1 MKKVYDNGQS
11 LNAKIVS
18 GVNKLADAVGSTLGP
33 KGRNVVI
40 QNKGKNPV
48 ITKDGVTVASAV
60 VLEDPF
66 ENIGAQVIKQASSV
80 TATEAGDGTTTATIL
95 ANAIV
100 NQAQRYIIA
109 GASPTDLKRGM
120 EKATEKLVEKIKENS
135 KPITSLSDVE
145 NIATISANG
154 DTKISKL
161 IATAVDKVGKDGAV
175 TIEEGKSLDTILDI
189 VEGFQFDSGFVSREF
204 INDERRGAV
213 KYDNALILVTD
224 HNLSSINE
232 MMPILEIVAREN
244 KPFVIIADPI
254 EGELLAALILNNTRG
269 TMRIAAIKPP
279 RYGEERKNILKD
291 LALATGAT
299 FISRESGMLIRDTK
313 RQHLGTVKTVE
324 ALKNVTTIV
333 GGGGNY
339 DLVEKQIDALKVEIA
354 NTSDMQEC
362 ERIQERITRLASGI
376 AIIRV
381 GGLTEVDMVERKHRI
396 EDALEAVKSAQLE
409 GVLPGGGTALLKLSR
424 DLLSEVTPLNEDE
437 KYGIQIVLKACEE
450 PIRKLAANSD
460 EKADVIINVLLNDPS
475 VKDDFWHGWDFGKRS
490 YKNFMEAGIIDPA
503 KVTRCA
509 LQNAVSAASTL
520 LTTSH
525 AIIEV

>member
-11 LNAKIVS
+11 LNGKIVA
-18 GVNKLADAVGSTLGP
+18 GVNKLADAVSCTLGP

-40 QNKGKNPV
+40 HNKGRNPV
-48 ITKDGVTVASAV
+48 ITKDGVTVANAV
-60 VLEDPF
+60 VLEDAF
-66 ENIGAQVIKQASSV
+66 ENVGAQVLKQASAV
-80 TATEAGDGTTTATIL
+80 TATEAGDGTTTATVL
-95 ANAIV
+95 ARAIV

-120 EKATEKLVEKIKENS
+120 EAATIKLVERLKQNS
-135 KPITSLSDVE
+135 KPVTKLEDIE

-154 DTKISKL
+154 DNKIGKL

-175 TIEEGKSLDTILDI
+175 TIEEGKSLETVLDI
-189 VEGFQFDSGFVSREF
+189 VEGFQFDSGFISREF

-244 KPFVIIADPI
+244 KPFVIIGDPV
-254 EGELLAALILNNTRG
+254 EGELLAALILNNSRG
-269 TMRIAAIKPP
+269 SMRIVGLKPP

-299 FISRESGMLIRDTK
+299 FVSRESGMLISEIK
-313 RQHLGTVKTVE
+313 RQHLGTVKTIE
-324 ALKNVTTIV
+324 SLKNWTTIV

-339 DLVEKQIDALKVEIA
+339 EEVEKRIESLKVEIS
-354 NTSDMQEC
+354 NTQDMREC

-376 AIIRV
+376 AIIKV

-396 EDALEAVKSAQLE
+396 EDALEAVKSAQME

-424 DLLSEVTPLNEDE
+424 DLDKEISVENDDE
-437 KYGIQIVLKACEE
+437 RFGVEIVMRACEE
-450 PIRKLAANSD
+450 PTRKLSENCGL
-460 EKADVIINVLLNDPS
+460 KPDVITERVLNNTNN
-475 VKDDFWHGWDFGKRS
+475 FWCGM
-490 YKNFMEAGIIDPA
+490 NFSTGEYMDLSAAGIIDPA

-525 AIIEV
+525 AIIEI

>member
-1 MKKVYDNGQS
+1 MKKVYDSGQS

-18 GVNKLADAVGSTLGP
+18 GVNKLAATVGSTLGP
-33 KGRNVVI
+33 KGRNVI
-40 QNKGKNPV
+40 IHNKGKNPV
-48 ITKDGVTVASAV
+48 ISKDGVTVAAAIYF
-60 VLEDPF
+60 EDPF
-66 ENIGAQVIKQASSV
+66 ENVGAQVLKQATAV
-80 TATEAGDGTTTATIL
+80 TATEAGDGTTTATVL

-120 EKATEKLVEKIKENS
+120 EKATEKLVDKLKENS
-135 KPITSLSDVE
+135 KPVTSLLDVE

-154 DTKISKL
+154 DNKIGKL

-175 TIEEGKSLDTILDI
+175 AIEEGKSLDTILDI
-189 VEGFQFDSGFVSREF
+189 VEGFQFDSGFASREF
-204 INDERRGAV
+204 INDERRGAI
-213 KYDNALILVTD
+213 KYENALILVTD
-224 HNLSSINE
+224 HNLSSVSE
-232 MMPILEIVAREN
+232 MMPVLETVAREN
-244 KPFVIIADPI
+244 KPFIIIADPI

-299 FISRESGMLIRDTK
+299 FVSRESGMLIRDVK
-313 RQHLGTVKTVE
+313 RQHLGTVKTIE
-324 ALKNVTTIV
+324 SLKNMTTIV

-339 DLVEKQIDALKVEIA
+339 DLVEKQIEALKTEIA
-354 NTSDMQEC
+354 NTSDLREC
-362 ERIQERITRLASGI
+362 QHIQERITRLASGI
-376 AIIRV
+376 AIVRV
-381 GGLTEVDMVERKHRI
+381 GGLTEVDMIERKHRI
-396 EDALEAVKSAQLE
+396 EDALEAVKSAQME
-409 GVLPGGGTALLKLSR
+409 GILPGGGVSLLRLSR
-424 DLLSEVTPLNEDE
+424 KLLEEVETLNADE
-437 KYGIQIVLKACEE
+437 QFGVQIIMKACEE
-450 PIRKLAANSD
+450 PIRLLSVNCD
-460 EKADVIINVLLNDPS
+460 EKPDVLINTLLNDPS
-475 VKDDFWHGWDFGKRS
+475 IKDKFWTGWDFANRK
-490 YKNFMEAGIIDPA
+490 YVDFAEEGILDPA

>member
-11 LNAKIVS
+11 LNSKIVS
-18 GVNKLADAVGSTLGP
+18 GVNKLADAVSCTLGP
-33 KGRNVVI
+33 KGRNVI
-40 QNKGKNPV
+40 IHNKGKNPV
-48 ITKDGVTVASAV
+48 ITKDGVTVAGSIIYD
-60 VLEDPF
+60 DPF
-66 ENIGAQVIKQASSV
+66 ENVGAQVLKQASAV
-80 TATEAGDGTTTATIL
+80 TATEAGDGTTTATVL
-95 ANAIV
+95 ARAIV

-120 EKATEKLVEKIKENS
+120 EAAAGKLVEKIKESS
-135 KPITSLSDVE
+135 KPVTSLADIE

-154 DTKISKL
+154 DNKIGKL

-175 TIEEGKSLDTILDI
+175 TIEEGKSLETVLDI
-189 VEGFQFDSGFVSREF
+189 VEGFQFDSGFISREF

-213 KYDNALILVTD
+213 RYENALILVTD

-232 MMPILEIVAREN
+232 MMPVLELVAREN
-244 KPFVIIADPI
+244 KPFIIMADPV

-269 TMRIAAIKPP
+269 SMRIAALKPP

-299 FISRESGMLIRDTK
+299 FVSRESGMLISEVK
-313 RQHLGTVKTVE
+313 RQHLGSVKTVDS
-324 ALKNVTTIV
+324 LKNWTTIV

-339 DLVEKQIDALKVEIA
+339 DEVEKRIEALKTEIA
-354 NTSDMQEC
+354 NTQDIREC

-376 AIIRV
+376 AIVRV
-381 GGLTEVDMVERKHRI
+381 GGLTEVDMIERKHRI

-409 GVLPGGGTALLKLSR
+409 GILPGGGTALLKLSR
-424 DLLSEVTPLNEDE
+424 DLDKTVSVENQDE
-437 KYGIQIVLKACEE
+437 RFGLEIIMKACEE
-450 PIRKLAANSD
+450 PVRKLAENSGMKPD
-460 EKADVIINVLLNDPS
+460 VVVEKVSQELELLWS
-475 VKDDFWHGWDFGKRS
+475 GV
-490 YKNFMEAGIIDPA
+490 NFATGEFMSLDRAGIIDPA

-525 AIIEV
+525 AIVEI